1 MNSKAITI
9 ELSKDESL
17 VLFEW
22 LSKQS
27 AADRPI
33 EIDPVEQFALDRLLA
48 KFESELLEILN
59 PNYKRLVDEAR
70 RRLAVQKRSLN
81 C

>member
-1 MNSKAITI
+1 VNDKSVTI
-9 ELSKDESL
+9 ELTKNESL
-17 VLFEW
+17 ILFEW

-48 KFESELLEILN
+48 KFESALVEILD
-59 PNYKRLVDEAR
+59 PNYKNILNEAR
-70 RRLAVQKRSLN
+70 KHLAVQKGL
-81 C
+81 